1 MNLFSRSV
9 TADLVQK
16 AVLSLTR
23 AITHKLQPYTVNV
36 TMLFYKGLFA
46 DENMKS
52 IVTGNHLSL
61 CVREPTIWVPTRFD
75 TNRAVQSQKMA
86 RGWKFWI

>member
-1 MNLFSRSV
+1 MFRSV

-23 AITHKLQPYTVNV
+23 AITHKLQPSTVNI

-52 IVTGNHLSL
+52 IVTGNQHVLNNN
-61 CVREPTIWVPTRFD
+61 EPRHEKTCFMPYANNGTD
-75 TNRAVQSQKMA
+75 
-86 RGWKFWI
+86 